1 MSYRPKSHKVVPVMS
16 YRDSTDFIKS
26 VAFSLQGIIP
36 LCQRVRHLQK
46 KTEQQGQQVE
56 FDSSPN
62 TEWHLK
68 HQLPKNPT
76 LDQRVT
82 WHMEHARRC
91 PCPSQNQDIL
101 EELKKR
107 YLGKHQD
114 FWIFY
119 TRNDHRALGL
129 WAAHCAEHLL
139 PYFEEKYP
147 EDPRPIDAIRTL
159 REWVQTGEFRMAVIR
174 GASLAAHAAAKA
186 VKKEDTVAN
195 FAAHAAGQAV
205 GTAHVPTHA
214 LGPVLYSMKLV
225 AALHP
230 SDIKAAVAQDRA
242 WQTQRLPQYLRPWV
256 DAWFEK
262 TYPLLPK
269 KLRMQLD

>member
-1 MSYRPKSHKVVPVMS
+1 MTDRDATEFSKSA
-16 YRDSTDFIKS
+16 
-26 VAFSLQGIIP
+26 AFSWQGYTTSMSKRESP
-36 LCQRVRHLQK
+36 SKQ
-46 KTEQQGQQVE
+46 TEQQVQQVE

-68 HQLPKNPT
+68 HQLPQNPT
-76 LDQRVT
+76 LNQRVK

-91 PCPSQNQDIL
+91 PCPSQDEDIL

-119 TRNDHRALGL
+119 TINDHRALGL
-129 WAAHCAEHLL
+129 WAAKCAEHLL
-139 PYFEEKYP
+139 PYFEEKYT
-147 EDPRPIDAIRTL
+147 EDTRPRDAISTL

-186 VKKEDTVAN
+186 VKKEDKVAN
-195 FAAHAAGQAV
+195 IAAHTAGQAV
-205 GTAHVPTHA
+205 ATAHVPTHA

-230 SDIKAAVAQDRA
+230 TDVQAAVARERE
-242 WQTQRLPQYLRPWV
+242 WQMQRLPQYLRPWV
-256 DAWFEK
+256 DSWVEK
-262 TYPLLPK
+262 TLPLLPK
-269 KLRMQLD
+269 PLRTQLD